1 MDDERSISRSDVSKG
16 PADGCVSVF
25 APGSGGEERTHNR
38 GCSWYLVDYGSAG
51 SPIGIEIIDPSRAT
65 ATVVNRVLAELGIDV
80 LDPREL
86 GPLQAA

>member
-1 MDDERSISRSDVSKG
+1 
-16 PADGCVSVF
+16 
-25 APGSGGEERTHNR
+25 
-38 GCSWYLVDYGSAG
+38 VDYGSAG